1 MERARA
7 FEHHRFAIFRL
18 FVTQDLTREE
28 AKAEFERQEIGMRLT
43 INQWNK
49 LLRDLG
55 IFKNIRG
62 VDAVRAKYILD
73 HTPKGGQCLVFAD
86 GVLQDNEEI
95 IRHCDR
101 RKHDPKER
109 SKLRQIRYLWF
120 PFRITALSDLPAFK
134 NFQYLLFTTRVH
146 FESCFESGEWA
157 PDDKG
162 LYARSPDLKAQL
174 VVLNKVHNT
183 VFRALKQLEQGHSS
197 RAEELLQTASGFYQS
212 LVEYRH
218 HRQLPDILGLLLMV
232 RRAGN
237 EELQRSIAAD
247 LVSFAR
253 QALPRNDPRR
263 LMFESL
269 EQLRLESL
277 ALDRLCPLYL
287 AYDAYCRALWRE
299 RAGNDYIKAYFSYNQ
314 ARFPR
319 ADAGEFYSLFQ
330 GMSFEGIKSIL
341 ARVDVELERYSHANL
356 TLWHTAMEYLWSQ
369 ANYREMRYFCE
380 RLNKRVQRLGAAFDY
395 SRDPQLNHDVST
407 TLLLLGL
414 AQEAQ
419 GHPCTARL
427 SFQQAAR
434 VRDCIIP
441 VDKWDPAREGA
452 LGKLVEVDRAIGET
466 HSANYSSMLID
477 KMYTSG

>member
-1 MERARA
+1 MERAKA
-7 FEHHRFAIFRL
+7 FACHRFAIFRL
-18 FVTQDLTREE
+18 FVTDDLTRED
-28 AKAEFERQEIGMRLT
+28 AKVEFERQEIGVRLT

-62 VDAVRAKYILD
+62 EDAISAKYILD
-73 HTPKGGQCLVFAD
+73 HTPRGGHCLIFAD

-95 IRHCDR
+95 IRHCER
-101 RKHDPKER
+101 RQDDPKQS
-109 SKLRQIRYLWF
+109 SKPHDLRYLWF

-134 NFQYLLFTTRVH
+134 SFQYLLYTTRVH

-162 LYARSPDLKAQL
+162 LYARRDDLRVQL
-174 VVLNKVHNT
+174 VVLSKVHNT
-183 VFRALKQLEQGHSS
+183 VFRALKQHEQGHRS
-197 RAEELLQTASGFYQS
+197 RAEELLQTASELYPS
-212 LVEYRH
+212 IVEFHH
-218 HRQLPDILGLLLMV
+218 HRQVPDILGLLLMV

-263 LMFESL
+263 LIFECL

-277 ALDRLCPLYL
+277 ALDQLCSLYL

-299 RAGNDYIKAYFSYNQ
+299 RAGNNYIKAYYSYNQ

-330 GMSFEGIKSIL
+330 GRSFEGIKSIL

-369 ANYREMRYFCE
+369 ENYVEMCKICE
-380 RLNKRVQRLGAAFDY
+380 RLTKRVQRLGNTFNY

-407 TLLLLGL
+407 TFLLLGL

-419 GHPCTARL
+419 KLHYSAIL
-427 SFQQAAR
+427 SFQQAAQ
-434 VRDCIIP
+434 VRDRIIP

-452 LGKLVEVDRAIGET
+452 LSKLVEVERKIGEMHT
-466 HSANYSSMLID
+466 AYYCSTLID
-477 KMYTSG
+477 KMYRAG